1 MQGEHGII
9 EKLIVVLWICAG
21 LAIGGY
27 AVYVLTMFWVR
38 FAQGINEA
46 NPRRRGFDIAQQSPA
61 RPDGAQEAKSE
72 VI

>member
-1 MQGEHGII
+1 MHGEHGIL

-46 NPRRRGFDIAQQSPA
+46 NPPRRGFDVAEKTPMRTDS
-61 RPDGAQEAKSE
+61 EKSS
-72 VI
+72 